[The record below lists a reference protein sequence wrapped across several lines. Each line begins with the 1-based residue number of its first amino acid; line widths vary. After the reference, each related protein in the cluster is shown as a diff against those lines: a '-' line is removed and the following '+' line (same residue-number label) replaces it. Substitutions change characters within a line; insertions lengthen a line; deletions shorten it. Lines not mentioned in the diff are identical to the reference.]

1 MTALRVLVV
10 GGTGTFGTR
19 LVHGLAETTTLGI
32 VVAGRDLGRAEALAG
47 ALRARHPGRDISALA
62 LNAAQ
67 MTAEALRATGAFAL
81 VDAAGPWQGAGY
93 HLPRAAL
100 AAGMHA
106 IDLSDAREHVA
117 GFAAALDEEA
127 RGAGRLALTGASS
140 TPALSNAVLDHLLR
154 GWRQVDTVEVAI
166 SPGNRAPRGHSV
178 VRAILSYAGRPVR
191 VFGDGHWRVQPG
203 WGMLHRRPL
212 PGLGRRWLSLCDTP
226 DLDLIPARF
235 APRRAAI
242 FRAGLE
248 LAPLHFGLWLA
259 SLAGRAGLNLARF
272 SGAFRW
278 LAAAFDRFGTDR
290 GGMLVEARGRDAEGL
305 PTLARWMLLAEAGDG
320 PMVPTLPA
328 LAVLRALAEGR
339 LEGRA
344 GASACVGVVDL
355 AAIEAEFTPYRI
367 RCTSEVSRPLPL
379 FALTLGA
386 ETFARLPEPL
396 RALHRPGWWQAASGM
411 AEVDGPS
418 SRLAALVARLVGFP
432 SPGRMP
438 VRVEIEAT
446 DEGERWTRHFGP
458 RRFTSRLS
466 ASRSGHLTE
475 RFGPFAFDL
484 ALPCD
489 AKGMRLELQGWRC
502 LGIPLPRRLA
512 PLSDAKEEVD
522 AAGRFTFDVEISLPL
537 RLGRIVR
544 YRGWLVP
551 ERA

>member
-1 MTALRVLVV
+1 MTPQRVLVV
-10 GGTGTFGTR
+10 GGTGTFGAR
-19 LVHGLAETTTLGI
+19 LVRGLAETTTLGI
-32 VVAGRDLGRAEALAG
+32 VVAGRDLGRAETLASALQ
-47 ALRARHPGRDISALA
+47 ARHPGRDISALA
-62 LNAAQ
+62 LDAAQ
-67 MTAEALRATGAFAL
+67 VTAEALGATGAFAL

-106 IDLSDAREHVA
+106 IDLSDARDHVA
-117 GFAAALDEEA
+117 GFAAALDAEA
-127 RGAGRLALTGASS
+127 RRAGRFALAGASS

-154 GWRQVDTVEVAI
+154 GWRRVDGVEVAI

-178 VRAILSYAGRPVR
+178 VWAILSYAGRPVR
-191 VFGDGHWRVQPG
+191 VFGGGHWRVQPG
-203 WGMLHRRPL
+203 WGMLRRRPL

-226 DLDLIPARF
+226 DLDILPARF

-248 LAPLHFGLWLA
+248 LAPLHLGLWLA
-259 SLAGRAGLNLARF
+259 SLAGRAGLDLARF
-272 SGAFRW
+272 SGAFRG

-320 PMVPTLPA
+320 PMIPTLPA

-355 AAIEAEFTPYRI
+355 AAIEAEFAPYQI

-379 FALTLGA
+379 FARALGA
-386 ETFARLPEPL
+386 DAFARLPEPL
-396 RALHRPGWWQAASGM
+396 RELHHPGWWQAASGM

-418 SRLAALVARLVGFP
+418 SRLAALVARLIGFP
-432 SPGRMP
+432 PAGRMP
-438 VRVEIEAT
+438 VRVEMETT
-446 DEGERWTRHFGP
+446 DKGERWTRHFGE

-466 ASRSGHLTE
+466 ASRPGHVTE

-489 AKGMRLELQGWRC
+489 AKGMRLEVRGWRC

-512 PLSDAKEEVD
+512 PLSDAKEAVD
-522 AAGRFTFDVEISLPL
+522 GAGRFTFDVEIRLPL
-537 RLGRIVR
+537 GLGRVVR